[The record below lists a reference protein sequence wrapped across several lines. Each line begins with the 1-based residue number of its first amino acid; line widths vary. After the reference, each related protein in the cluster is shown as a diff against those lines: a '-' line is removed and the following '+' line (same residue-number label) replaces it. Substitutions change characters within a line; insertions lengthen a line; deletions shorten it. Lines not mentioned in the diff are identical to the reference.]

1 MEHKRH
7 ELHSF
12 KDLLCLEDDQ
22 VERLSA
28 ELPGMIKKAK
38 AFMELLNACGEV
50 AEAPTPFAELLS
62 PLVWLDDGKTDLTM
76 SLIDGEKE
84 YLRYEKN
91 GS

>member
-1 MEHKRH
+1 
-7 ELHSF
+7 
-12 KDLLCLEDDQ
+12 
-22 VERLSA
+22 
-28 ELPGMIKKAK
+28 
-38 AFMELLNACGEV
+38 MELLNACGEV

>member
-50 AEAPTPFAELLS
+50 AEAPTP
-62 PLVWLDDGKTDLTM
+62 
-76 SLIDGEKE
+76 
-84 YLRYEKN
+84 Y
-91 GS
+91 